1 MKHLEDFKKEFC
13 CYEYLSLL
21 EFRTMIAEMIEY
33 YIDEV
38 DEWYYQGYSDNL
50 PIPLEK
56 LTTIPK
62 GYVKVGF
69 ITTHDYFVG
78 LAYRYSGGDVQIYN
92 HHKTNANIVTRPD
105 KGWRGSN
112 EAMSYI
118 TLMKEININ
127 KLIDKI

>member
-1 MKHLEDFKKEFC
+1 MKYLEDFKKEFC
-13 CYEYLSLL
+13 SYEYLSLL
-21 EFRTMIAEMIEY
+21 EFRSIIAEMIEY

-38 DEWYYQGYSDNL
+38 DEWYYQGNSDNL

-69 ITTHDYFVG
+69 ITYDYFVG

-92 HHKTNANIVTRPD
+92 HHKTNANIVTRCD
-105 KGWRGSN
+105 KGWGGSST
-112 EAMSYI
+112 AMSYM
-118 TLMKEININ
+118 TLMKEINLN
-127 KLIDKI
+127 KLIDRI

>member
-13 CYEYLSLL
+13 GYEYLSLL
-21 EFRTMIAEMIEY
+21 EFRTMIAEMIEF

-38 DEWYYQGYSDNL
+38 DEWYYQGDADKL

-69 ITTHDYFVG
+69 ITHDYFVG
-78 LAYRYSGGDVQIYN
+78 LAYRYGGGDVQIYN
-92 HHKTNANIVTRPD
+92 HHETNANIVTRCNNSWD
-105 KGWRGSN
+105 NSN
-112 EAMSYI
+112 AAMSYI
-118 TLMKEININ
+118 TLMKEINII

>member
-13 CYEYLSLL
+13 CYEYLSLV
-21 EFRTMIAEMIEY
+21 EFRTMIVEMIEF

-38 DEWYYQGYSDNL
+38 DEWYYQGNSDYL
-50 PIPLEK
+50 PIRLDK
-56 LTTIPK
+56 LTDIPK
-62 GYVKVGF
+62 GDVKVGF
-69 ITTHDYFVG
+69 IKYDYFVG

-92 HHKTNANIVTRPD
+92 HHKTTANIVVRPD